1 MPTRRNNK
9 PPTALDQEV
18 KTFYLPKGDVVITR
32 RHLLYGALGTAGV
45 AAVGKGVSVL
55 YEQTHANDDDIDV
68 LKVRDDQVTVSEDLS
83 EKKLKNTLALV
94 GDFKMDYGTLL
105 WVSDDDLAAC
115 LVPGEKGHPLTEV
128 QLLSLGSGNTTTVLK
143 QAVGHDDG
151 YDIYDVRA
159 TSSGVIWAEADIL
172 EGTWRIFAASLNGGL
187 DLGEPQMLCEGITEE
202 WETPSIAAVKGYCY
216 WQILPNPEGP
226 MRTEQSMLMKASFGQ
241 NEGETIWY
249 STGRM
254 CTPIY
259 AGENYVVITPRAE
272 SDGVNYTMTCLD
284 ADTNAVLDTCTLPQS
299 MKPLEAG
306 YGPNGF
312 NFSFDAI
319 YNYGDGISQMGT
331 YYPLSPVTGSA
342 YSDAKWLR
350 FSRTPSAAACSCGQY
365 FVVKSTRA
373 VIAIDTAG
381 LSYCATDVLSGSD
394 TYGEYLASTGTRS
407 TFVTY
412 TNINHKPIGGKAE
425 KACHVHV
432 YAPVTG

>member
-18 KTFYLPKGDVVITR
+18 KTFYLPKGDLVITR
-32 RHLLYGALGTAGV
+32 RHLLYGALGAAGV
-45 AAVGKGVSVL
+45 AGVGKGVSVL
-55 YEQTHANDDDIDV
+55 WEQAHPDEDIDV
-68 LKVRDDQVTVSEDLS
+68 LKVREEQVTLSDDLQ
-83 EKKLKNTLALV
+83 ETKLKETLALV
-94 GDFKMDYGTLL
+94 GDFKLDYGTLI
-105 WVSDDDLAAC
+105 WANDDDVAAC

-128 QLLSLGSGNTTTVLK
+128 KLLSLGSGNTTSVLK

-172 EGTWRIFAASLNGGL
+172 EGTWRIFAAKLNGGL
-187 DLGEPQMLCEGITEE
+187 ELGEPQMMCEGITEE
-202 WETPSIAAVKGYCY
+202 WDTPSIAAVRNYCY

-226 MRTEQSMLMKASFGQ
+226 MRTEQSMLMKATFGD
-241 NEGETIWY
+241 NEGQAIWY

-254 CTPIY
+254 CTAPY
-259 AGENYVVITPRAE
+259 SGEGYVVITPRAE

-284 ADTNAVLDTCTLPQS
+284 AETNAVLDTCTLPQS

-331 YYPLSPVTGSA
+331 YTPLGPVTGGD
-342 YSDAKWLR
+342 YSNAKWLR
-350 FSRTPSAAACSCGQY
+350 FTRQPSAAACSCGRY

-373 VIAIDTAG
+373 VVAVD
-381 LSYCATDVLSGSD
+381 LENQSYCVTEVLSGSD
-394 TYGEYLASTGTRS
+394 TYGEYLASTGTHD

-412 TNINHKPIGGKAE
+412 TNINHKPIGGKEE
-425 KACHVHV
+425 KACRVHV
-432 YAPVTG
+432 YAPVSG